1 MDNLRHQRENQWEE
15 RRAKEREVITVEK
28 DKFLCELKK
37 ALEEMGQNVI
47 CFLEQSQKNFISML
61 STCLDREYEAITR
74 EKNNIEKM
82 VRIHDQTPEEID
94 KRIVELN
101 TDKMNL
107 TECMKKIEQEKE
119 AI

>member
-1 MDNLRHQRENQWEE
+1 M
-15 RRAKEREVITVEK
+15 
-28 DKFLCELKK
+28 
-37 ALEEMGQNVI
+37 
-47 CFLEQSQKNFISML
+47 
-61 STCLDREYEAITR
+61 DREYEAIAR

-82 VRIHDQTPEEID
+82 VRINDQTPEEID

-101 TDKMNL
+101 KDKVDL